1 MVVDVVVAGH
11 ISLSEIYKNLA
22 AFKCFKVA
30 EESSPCFALFLPLF
44 LLETPG
50 RELSYFLQI
59 GITEEVFVPCTE
71 DEIHEFFEA
80 DETVLQHD
88 FERWKQLYS

>member
-1 MVVDVVVAGH
+1 MKTWL
-11 ISLSEIYKNLA
+11 LSDASKWLRRVLPA
-22 AFKCFKVA
+22 L
-30 EESSPCFALFLPLF
+30 PLFLPLF
-44 LLETPG
+44 LLETPA

-88 FERWKQLYS
+88 FEHRMR